1 MFNYKEDVKQGF
13 SSDRNQLRVK
23 QQGVATE
30 QRRACQGVPGPLR
43 EAAHPEI
50 TCRISELRLEGIFVL
65 LFLIILDHL
74 HSKNNEIRKQ

>member
-30 QRRACQGVPGPLR
+30 QRRACQGVPGCAR
-43 EAAHPEI
+43 AAHRGSTP
-50 TCRISELRLEGIFVL
+50 RNHMQ
-65 LFLIILDHL
+65 D
-74 HSKNNEIRKQ
+74 